1 MPVIFLD
8 IYEVG
13 LFFIYCSENKEWD
26 KFMETPILRTKKIGT
41 LIEGTNYRCQN
52 LAFLC

>member
-1 MPVIFLD
+1 MLVIFHD
-8 IYEVG
+8 ICEVE
-13 LFFIYCSENKEWD
+13 LFFIYCSENKERD

-41 LIEGTNYRCQN
+41 LIEGTSYKYQN